1 MTAPAMPAAP
11 PAVSATAAPAS
22 AESRPRRRGF
32 PAIRGYYWL
41 LIFLLYLPIVL
52 LFVFS
57 VNSNTTLSFPLK
69 GLTLA
74 WYAKIFATPALLHS
88 VVNSVIVGVTAS
100 VVSTAIGTMV
110 AILLSRFNF
119 RGRDALT
126 GLAMLPLIVPYV
138 VLAVALLVLF
148 RAIGVQL
155 SLVTVAIAHVVVAL
169 PYTTLIVL
177 ARLIGFDQYLEE
189 AAMDL
194 GASYP
199 ATIRLVIL
207 PIAAPAIV
215 SALITAFT
223 VSFDEFALALFLA
236 GRDPTFPIYLYG
248 QLRFA
253 TTLPVLIATAVLLM
267 GLTLL
272 LLGTAERIRRR

>member
-1 MTAPAMPAAP
+1 MARADVRPA
-11 PAVSATAAPAS
+11 
-22 AESRPRRRGF
+22 RPFRLRVPLLR
-32 PAIRGYYWL
+32 PYYWL
-41 LIFLLYLPIVL
+41 LLGLLYLPIVL
-52 LFVFS
+52 LFIFS
-57 VNSNTTLSFPLK
+57 VNANTTLSFPLR
-69 GLTLA
+69 GFTLQ
-74 WYAKIFATPALLHS
+74 WYERLFGTPALVHS
-88 VVNSVIVGVTAS
+88 VVNSVVVAISASLVATAFGS
-100 VVSTAIGTMV
+100 ML
-110 AILLSRFNF
+110 AILLSRFDF
-119 RGRDALT
+119 RGRGALT

-148 RAIGVQL
+148 RVIGIQL
-155 SLVTVAIAHVVVAL
+155 SLVTIAIAHVVVAL

-177 ARLIGFDQYLEE
+177 ARLIGFDKQLEE

-199 ATIRLVIL
+199 TTIRLVIL

-215 SALITAFT
+215 SAFITAFT

-236 GRDPTFPIYLYG
+236 GKDPTFPVYLYG

-267 GLTLL
+267 GATLVL
-272 LLGTAERIRRR
+272 LATAQLIGRRR

>member
-1 MTAPAMPAAP
+1 MAD
-11 PAVSATAAPAS
+11 VTAASARVMNPSARTRRLRLPAL
-22 AESRPRRRGF
+22 
-32 PAIRGYYWL
+32 RGYFWL
-41 LIFLLYLPIVL
+41 MIVLLYLPIAI

-57 VNSNTTLSFPLK
+57 VNANTTLAFPLK
-69 GLTLA
+69 GFTLE
-74 WYAKIFATPALLHS
+74 WYAKLFETPPLLDAVQRSLIVAISSSIVATAL
-88 VVNSVIVGVTAS
+88 
-100 VVSTAIGTMV
+100 GTMV
-110 AILLSRFNF
+110 AVLLSRFRF

-138 VLAVALLVLF
+138 VLAVALLILF
-148 RAIGVQL
+148 HALGIQL
-155 SLVTVAIAHVVVAL
+155 SILTVAIAHVVVAL

-177 ARLIGFDQYLEE
+177 ARLIGFDEQLEE

-199 ATIRLVIL
+199 ATLRLVVL

-215 SALITAFT
+215 SAAITAFT

-236 GRDPTFPIYLYG
+236 GGDQTFPVYLYG
-248 QLRFA
+248 QLRYA

-267 GLTLL
+267 VATLFL
-272 LLGTAERIRRR
+272 LVVAERVRRR

>member
-1 MTAPAMPAAP
+1 M
-11 PAVSATAAPAS
+11 
-22 AESRPRRRGF
+22 
-32 PAIRGYYWL
+32 RGYYWL
-41 LIFLLYLPIVL
+41 LIGLLYLPIAL

-57 VNSNTTLSFPLK
+57 INQNTTLSFPLK
-69 GLTLA
+69 GFTLG
-74 WYAKIFATPALLHS
+74 WYEKLFATPALLHA
-88 VVNSVIVGVTAS
+88 VANSVIVAVSSSIAATAF
-100 VVSTAIGTMV
+100 GTMV
-110 AILLSRFNF
+110 ALLLSRFDF
-119 RGRDALT
+119 RGRGALT

-138 VLAVALLVLF
+138 VLAVALLILF
-148 RAIGVQL
+148 HALGITL

-177 ARLIGFDQYLEE
+177 ARLIGFDQQLEE

-199 ATIRLVIL
+199 ATIRLVLL

-215 SALITAFT
+215 SAGITAFT

-236 GRDPTFPIYLYG
+236 GRDPTFPVYLYG

-267 GLTLL
+267 AATLVL
-272 LLGTAERIRRR
+272 LVVAESVRRR

>member
-1 MTAPAMPAAP
+1 MVDVRVIQPLATPLPAARP
-11 PAVSATAAPAS
+11 GRLRLPAL
-22 AESRPRRRGF
+22 
-32 PAIRGYYWL
+32 RGYFWL
-41 LIFLLYLPIVL
+41 MIALLYLPIAI

-57 VNSNTTLSFPLK
+57 VNANTTLAFPLK
-69 GLTLA
+69 GWTLD
-74 WYAKIFATPALLHS
+74 WYAKLFATPQLLDA
-88 VVNSVIVGVTAS
+88 VRRSVIVAISSSIVATAL
-100 VVSTAIGTMV
+100 GTMV

-138 VLAVALLVLF
+138 VLAVALLILF
-148 RAIGVQL
+148 HALGIPL
-155 SLVTVAIAHVVVAL
+155 SIATVAIAHVVVAL

-177 ARLIGFDQYLEE
+177 ARLIGFDQQLEE
-189 AAMDL
+189 VAMDL

-199 ATIRLVIL
+199 ATLRLVVL

-215 SALITAFT
+215 SAAITAFT

-236 GRDPTFPIYLYG
+236 GGDQTFPVYLYG
-248 QLRFA
+248 QLRYA

-267 GLTLL
+267 AATLVL
-272 LLGTAERIRRR
+272 LVVAERVRRR